1 MQDLT
6 CSAHEV
12 IIFEF
17 ANNLLFRDV
26 KNGKNMQNLIAALL
40 FLSIII
46 SHKLFSSINCL
57 DKRKFRPQSLHE
69 RA

>member
-12 IIFEF
+12 IIFEV

-40 FLSIII
+40 FCGDFKIKI
-46 SHKLFSSINCL
+46 SPTTPLFFQGNS
-57 DKRKFRPQSLHE
+57 F
-69 RA
+69 

>member
-12 IIFEF
+12 IIFEV

-26 KNGKNMQNLIAALL
+26 KNGKNMQDLIAALL
-40 FLSIII
+40 FCGDFKIKIELI
-46 SHKLFSSINCL
+46 KLIRL
-57 DKRKFRPQSLHE
+57 VYQQSKMGD
-69 RA
+69 